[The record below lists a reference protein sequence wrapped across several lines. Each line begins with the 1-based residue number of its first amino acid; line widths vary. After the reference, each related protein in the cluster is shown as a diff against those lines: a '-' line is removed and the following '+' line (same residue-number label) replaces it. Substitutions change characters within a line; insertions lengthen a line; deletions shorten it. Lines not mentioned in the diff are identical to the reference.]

1 MRAGRGEYVHRGSA
15 GDVMA
20 AKRTDKHRQQEP
32 QQEKVPSGGETPGG
46 GAADS
51 GPPRPDVMLGQWVS
65 WMEQNLGAAR
75 DWTGSDKAWW
85 QVTADELTSNML
97 AGGVKQFNALLAR
110 DPILRSV
117 DQMWNATPLREV
129 VPIDWAEITRALRTV
144 WLRSLRRPGTAKA
157 VADFN
162 VEVWRSA
169 LEIWQEAGR
178 RWLGTDDG
186 AAAKGAAPASG

>member
-1 MRAGRGEYVHRGSA
+1 MRAGRGKHVDRGSA

-20 AKRTDKHRQQEP
+20 AKRTDKHRHQEP

-51 GPPRPDVMLGQWVS
+51 GPTRPDNMLGLWVS

-75 DWTGSDKAWW
+75 DWTGSDKPWW

-97 AGGVKQFNALLAR
+97 AGGVKQFNDLLAK

-117 DQMWNATPLREV
+117 DQMWNANPLREV
-129 VPIDWAEITRALRTV
+129 VPVDWAEITRALR
-144 WLRSLRRPGTAKA
+144 
-157 VADFN
+157 
-162 VEVWRSA
+162 
-169 LEIWQEAGR
+169 
-178 RWLGTDDG
+178 DDWVC
-186 AAAKGAAPASG
+186 PIR